1 MKNRANYLICL
12 MEILFELNKIR
23 YILLINE
30 GNIYKPDMKKKDYY
44 DILDTIC
51 DNIDFI
57 EKLINNSYYQDEIK
71 IRCRKY
77 EYTETHLL
85 LIPNGNTIYD
95 YKRKH
100 IEEQRRIIQKS
111 LNKIIELT
119 NIYQDFYK
127 DDITGEKFY
136 EKYEYQYKI
145 DEGDEYNKFK
155 IFYSLGELELDDMR
169 AISGI
174 CQTEIDMLKTAKPKI
189 TKKFLESIKS
199 ILKVPV

>member
-30 GNIYKPDMKKKDYY
+30 GNIYKPDMKKKDYF
-44 DILDTIC
+44 DILDIIC

-119 NIYQDFYK
+119 NIYNDFYK
-127 DDITGEKFY
+127 DDRTGEKFY
-136 EKYEYQYKI
+136 EKYQYQYKI
-145 DEGDEYNKFK
+145 DEGDEYNKFE
-155 IFYSLGELELDDMR
+155 ISYCLGELELDDMR

-189 TKKFLESIKS
+189 TKKFLESIKP
-199 ILKVPV
+199 ILKL

>member
-30 GNIYKPDMKKKDYY
+30 GNIYKPDMKKKDYF
-44 DILDTIC
+44 DILDIIC

-100 IEEQRRIIQKS
+100 IDKQYELINEA

-127 DDITGEKFY
+127 DDRTGEKFY

-145 DEGDEYNKFK
+145 EEGDEYNKFE
-155 IFYSLGELELDDMR
+155 ISYCLGDLELYDMR

-174 CQTEIDMLKTAKPKI
+174 CQKEIDMLKTAKPKI

-199 ILKVPV
+199 ILKL

>member
-30 GNIYKPDMKKKDYY
+30 GNIYKPDMKKKDYF
-44 DILDTIC
+44 DILDIIC

-119 NIYQDFYK
+119 NIYNDFYK
-127 DDITGEKFY
+127 DDRTGEKFY
-136 EKYEYQYKI
+136 EKYQYQYKI
-145 DEGDEYNKFK
+145 DEGDEYNKFE
-155 IFYSLGELELDDMR
+155 ISYCLGELELDDMR

-199 ILKVPV
+199 ILKL

>member
-1 MKNRANYLICL
+1 
-12 MEILFELNKIR
+12 
-23 YILLINE
+23 
-30 GNIYKPDMKKKDYY
+30 MKKKDYF
-44 DILDTIC
+44 DILDIIC

-119 NIYQDFYK
+119 NIYNDFYK
-127 DDITGEKFY
+127 DDRTGEKFY
-136 EKYEYQYKI
+136 EKYQYQYKI
-145 DEGDEYNKFK
+145 DEGDEHNKFE
-155 IFYSLGELELDDMR
+155 ISYCLGELELDDMR

-174 CQTEIDMLKTAKPKI
+174 GETEMNMLIHKKPKI
-189 TKKFLESIKS
+189 TKKFLDSIKS
-199 ILKVPV
+199 ILKL

>member
-57 EKLINNSYYQDEIK
+57 EKLINNSYYQDKIK
-71 IRCRKY
+71 IKSRKY
-77 EYTETHLL
+77 EYTQTHLL

-127 DDITGEKFY
+127 DDRTGEKFY
-136 EKYEYQYKI
+136 KDYQYQYKI
-145 DEGDEYNKFK
+145 DEGDEYNKFE
-155 IFYSLGELELDDMR
+155 IFYCLGELELYMR

-199 ILKVPV
+199 ILKVPD

>member
-30 GNIYKPDMKKKDYY
+30 GNIYKPDMKKKDYF
-44 DILDTIC
+44 DILDIIC

-119 NIYQDFYK
+119 NIYNDFYK
-127 DDITGEKFY
+127 DDRTGEKFY
-136 EKYEYQYKI
+136 EKYQYQYKI
-145 DEGDEYNKFK
+145 DEGDEYNKFE
-155 IFYSLGELELDDMR
+155 IFYCLGELELYNMR
-169 AISGI
+169 
-174 CQTEIDMLKTAKPKI
+174 E
-189 TKKFLESIKS
+189 
-199 ILKVPV
+199 

>member
-30 GNIYKPDMKKKDYY
+30 GNIYKPDMKKKDYF
-44 DILDTIC
+44 DILDIIC

-119 NIYQDFYK
+119 NIYNDFYK
-127 DDITGEKFY
+127 DDRTGEKFY
-136 EKYEYQYKI
+136 EKYQYQYKI
-145 DEGDEYNKFK
+145 DEGDEYNKFE
-155 IFYSLGELELDDMR
+155 IFYCLGELELYNMR

-199 ILKVPV
+199 ILKL